1 METSEERKKFLLE
14 RLLLLQTTL
23 PVYES
28 ENKYKCSMVKKEID
42 YLKNELTRSNYL
54 SLNYLF

>member
-28 ENKYKCSMVKKEID
+28 ENKYKCGIVKKEIE
-42 YLKNELTRSNYL
+42 YLKNELARSNYL
-54 SLNYLF
+54 SFNYLF